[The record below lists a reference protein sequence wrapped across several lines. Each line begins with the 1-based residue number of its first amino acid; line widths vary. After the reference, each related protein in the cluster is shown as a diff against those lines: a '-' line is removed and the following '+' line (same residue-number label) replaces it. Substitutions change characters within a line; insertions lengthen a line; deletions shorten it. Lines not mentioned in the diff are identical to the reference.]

1 MILEA
6 GYEGGAFVRFDD
18 GNDDGRIP
26 TPEVI
31 DDITRRLG
39 RTAAH
44 MNAGD
49 VPNHSDVDTP
59 RD

>member
-18 GNDDGRIP
+18 GNEDGKIP

-31 DDITRRLG
+31 DDITRRIG
-39 RTAAH
+39 RVAAA
-44 MNAGD
+44 MNAGTTAEAD
-49 VPNHSDVDTP
+49 TAGASD
-59 RD
+59 

>member
-18 GNDDGRIP
+18 GNEDGKIP

-31 DDITRRLG
+31 DDITRRMG
-39 RTAAH
+39 RVAAH
-44 MNAGD
+44 MNAGT
-49 VPNHSDVDTP
+49 VPTDVDI
-59 RD
+59 DKAQ

>member
-31 DDITRRLG
+31 DDITRRMG
-39 RTAAH
+39 RVATR
-44 MNAGD
+44 MNAGITAD
-49 VPNHSDVDTP
+49 TDTAEASD
-59 RD
+59 